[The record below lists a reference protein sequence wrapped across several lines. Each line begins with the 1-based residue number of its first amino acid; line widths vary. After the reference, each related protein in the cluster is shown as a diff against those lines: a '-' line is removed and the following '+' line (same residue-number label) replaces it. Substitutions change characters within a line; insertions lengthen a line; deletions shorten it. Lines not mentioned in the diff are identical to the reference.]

1 MAQWLGRRV
10 STMSSWRGMPKLVL
24 EDLRSVAISS
34 SIALRAWRE
43 ICLVCVTYYMCA
55 RMWDEF
61 NHFKNNSF
69 VQSLV
74 YEPPTCYFV
83 VRSR

>member
-24 EDLRSVAISS
+24 EDLQRRNFLVHRS
-34 SIALRAWRE
+34 RAWRE
-43 ICLVCVTYYMCA
+43 ICLVCVTYYMCV